1 MHTFLFSGV
10 TAAGLM
16 MTGAP
21 AVASTAVSAMQ
32 SSQTPRAME
41 IFAHGQRAPM
51 QGYVWN
57 GQNDRTS
64 DYQEADS
71 SPAILPEGNAYNW
84 NDDSNVAFAAPD
96 GSSYSYDGNWQGKY
110 VDPQGRVFEGE
121 WTGRVTRQDG
131 VSGPGYPAPRQP
143 ATAPQQPPADAPD
156 AGTNNHITYS
166 YDASDR
172 GNVYAV
178 PRGYENYERCLKSNG
193 VKGAAIGALIGGL
206 AGNRIAGNGNRTG
219 GSLLGAAIGG
229 LLGVSVEKASKNCH
243 QHLPSANPSPVYS
256 YTQPQQPYY
265 YYPQPQQ
272 VYYYAQ
278 PQQSADAAPQGGYY
292 YYPQAMPVTTV
303 VTGAPYTTTTTTV
316 TEEVYYENI
325 PSAPRKKAARKWKPK
340 PRCSCR

>member
-71 SPAILPEGNAYNW
+71 SPAILPEVNAYNW

-265 YYPQPQQ
+265 YYPQ
-272 VYYYAQ
+272 
-278 PQQSADAAPQGGYY
+278 
-292 YYPQAMPVTTV
+292 AMPVTTV

>member
-1 MHTFLFSGV
+1 MRREYFNMHTFLFSGV

-71 SPAILPEGNAYNW
+71 SPAILPEVNAYNW

-265 YYPQPQQ
+265 YYPQ
-272 VYYYAQ
+272 
-278 PQQSADAAPQGGYY
+278 
-292 YYPQAMPVTTV
+292 AMPVTTV

>member
-96 GSSYSYDGNWQGKY
+96 GSS
-110 VDPQGRVFEGE
+110 
-121 WTGRVTRQDG
+121 
-131 VSGPGYPAPRQP
+131 
-143 ATAPQQPPADAPD
+143 
-156 AGTNNHITYS
+156 
-166 YDASDR
+166 
-172 GNVYAV
+172 
-178 PRGYENYERCLKSNG
+178 
-193 VKGAAIGALIGGL
+193 
-206 AGNRIAGNGNRTG
+206 
-219 GSLLGAAIGG
+219 
-229 LLGVSVEKASKNCH
+229 
-243 QHLPSANPSPVYS
+243 
-256 YTQPQQPYY
+256 
-265 YYPQPQQ
+265 
-272 VYYYAQ
+272 
-278 PQQSADAAPQGGYY
+278 
-292 YYPQAMPVTTV
+292 
-303 VTGAPYTTTTTTV
+303 
-316 TEEVYYENI
+316 
-325 PSAPRKKAARKWKPK
+325 
-340 PRCSCR
+340 

>member
-64 DYQEADS
+64 VYQEADS

-278 PQQSADAAPQGGYY
+278 PQQSADAARQGGYY

-325 PSAPRKKAARKWKPK
+325 PSAPRKKAARK
-340 PRCSCR
+340 